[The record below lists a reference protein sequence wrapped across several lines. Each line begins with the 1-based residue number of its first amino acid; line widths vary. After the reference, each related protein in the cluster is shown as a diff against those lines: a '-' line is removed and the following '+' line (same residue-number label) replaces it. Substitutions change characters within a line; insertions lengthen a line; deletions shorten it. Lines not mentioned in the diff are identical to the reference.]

1 MAETVKC
8 PLKGH
13 YHEIELLP
21 HPETPGKVVGY
32 CGKRA
37 VIEMDAP
44 KPKTI
49 RRSYSRKKEG
59 D

>member
-1 MAETVKC
+1 MDTVKC

-13 YHEIELLP
+13 NHEIELLP

-32 CGKRA
+32 CDKQA

-44 KPKTI
+44 KPKI
-49 RRSYSRKKEG
+49 NRRSYSRKKK
-59 D
+59 